1 MSDMTLFDN
10 GAALPAHL
18 ANAELDDATKALM
31 GGGGG
36 GGKRISIKGS
46 VFRMIANGEEVAVNE
61 DRAMNFAIVK
71 VSKHI
76 HRTYYAGKYEEGVF
90 SAPACWSEDGQ
101 KPHADATD
109 AQSSTCATCEQNVG
123 GSGEGT
129 SRACKYSRRVAVVL
143 EGDMEGDVYSVAL
156 PATSIFG
163 KGEANKLPLEAY
175 AKFLGGHNVPV
186 TAVLT
191 EARFDTASPVPKLT
205 FKAVRPLTDDE
216 WATISSQGETPD
228 ALQAIAIPSFAAWK
242 DNGDDPETSKP
253 KAESAPKKKA
263 SKKKAEASEGEDIA
277 AILDEWD
284 D

>member
-1 MSDMTLFDN
+1 MSEMTLFDT
-10 GAALPAHL
+10 GAELPSHL
-18 ANAELDDATKALM
+18 ANADLDSATKALM
-31 GGGGG
+31 GGGS

-61 DRAMNFAIVK
+61 DRAMNFVVVK

-90 SAPACWSEDGQ
+90 SSPACWSDDGNT
-101 KPHADATD
+101 PHADAVD
-109 AQSSTCATCEQNVG
+109 AQSTSCATCEQNVG
-123 GSGEGT
+123 GSGEGA
-129 SRACKYSRRVAVVL
+129 SRACKYSRRLAVVL
-143 EGDMEGDVYSVAL
+143 EGDMDGDVYSIAL

-175 AKFLGGHNVPV
+175 AKFLGGHNVPI

-191 EARFDTASPVPKLT
+191 EARFDTSSPVPKLT

-216 WATISSQGETPD
+216 WSTVSNKGETPD
-228 ALQAIAIPSFAAWK
+228 AEQAVAIPNYAAWK
-242 DNGDDPETSKP
+242 DTSGDPETSVVKP
-253 KAESAPKKKA
+253 QSTPKKKS
-263 SKKKAEASEGEDIA
+263 SKKKVKTSEKEDVA